1 MGLKEKLKSR
11 KMWAAFVTG
20 ALIVAN
26 DAFQL
31 GMSEETVKWVGG
43 LAGAYILGQSGV
55 DAVVTLKGGAK

>member
-20 ALIVAN
+20 ALIAAN

-31 GMSEETVKWVGG
+31 GMSEETVKWIGG

-55 DAVVTLKGGAK
+55 DAVATLKGGEK